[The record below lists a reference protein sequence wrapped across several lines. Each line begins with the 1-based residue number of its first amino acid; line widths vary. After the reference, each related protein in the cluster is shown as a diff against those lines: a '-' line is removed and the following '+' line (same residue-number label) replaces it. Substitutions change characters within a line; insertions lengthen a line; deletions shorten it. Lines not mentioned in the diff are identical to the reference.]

1 MDKKVKPR
9 VFEYE
14 DDAVEETKQ
23 KSARRNK
30 TIISDDDSD
39 SQEVKVVKKVD
50 GRTKEG
56 KRLLALERL
65 RSGQRSDSESLKMQ
79 PK

>member
-14 DDAVEETKQ
+14 DDSVEETKQ
-23 KSARRNK
+23 KSARRKK